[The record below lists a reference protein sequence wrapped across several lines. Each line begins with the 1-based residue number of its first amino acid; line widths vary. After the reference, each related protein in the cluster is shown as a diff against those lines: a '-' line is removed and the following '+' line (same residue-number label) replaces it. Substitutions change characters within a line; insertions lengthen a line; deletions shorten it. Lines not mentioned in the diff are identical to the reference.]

1 MENQFSMKEL
11 YDIKLKATYP
21 MEINNK
27 KYEIGEVITTFDNIQ
42 IANFNEIKSRVSAN
56 GGYDN
61 RTHVIWEDTK
71 QIDFTFSQ
79 GIFSQLQL
87 GLLSNARL
95 LTREPDSNIS
105 ISKRENKEI
114 NEYGKIELEE
124 IPVGTIFVYNS
135 NTGERIKDFGVEGKT
150 LVFNNLIYLDV
161 IIDYNYNYTN
171 GGTNLILG
179 RRLISG
185 FVSLEGKTRVK
196 EDITGKNRTGIIKI
210 PKLKLMSDLSIRL
223 GSNANPVIANFRAS
237 GFPIG
242 DKGNKTVM
250 EMILLNDDIDSDI

>member
-1 MENQFSMKEL
+1 MENLLGMKEL
-11 YDIKLKATYP
+11 YGVSLKATYP

-114 NEYGKIELEE
+114 DEYWDKMLKGKNRGKKLKNIKVKRIIFYGK
-124 IPVGTIFVYNS
+124 V
-135 NTGERIKDFGVEGKT
+135 
-150 LVFNNLIYLDV
+150 IYL
-161 IIDYNYNYTN
+161 I
-171 GGTNLILG
+171 
-179 RRLISG
+179 
-185 FVSLEGKTRVK
+185 LEGK
-196 EDITGKNRTGIIKI
+196 I
-210 PKLKLMSDLSIRL
+210 
-223 GSNANPVIANFRAS
+223 
-237 GFPIG
+237 
-242 DKGNKTVM
+242 
-250 EMILLNDDIDSDI
+250 

>member
-1 MENQFSMKEL
+1 MNDFSFKEL
-11 YDIKLKATYP
+11 YSVSLKATYP

-114 NEYGKIELEE
+114 DE
-124 IPVGTIFVYNS
+124 
-135 NTGERIKDFGVEGKT
+135 
-150 LVFNNLIYLDV
+150 
-161 IIDYNYNYTN
+161 
-171 GGTNLILG
+171 
-179 RRLISG
+179 
-185 FVSLEGKTRVK
+185 
-196 EDITGKNRTGIIKI
+196 
-210 PKLKLMSDLSIRL
+210 
-223 GSNANPVIANFRAS
+223 
-237 GFPIG
+237 
-242 DKGNKTVM
+242 
-250 EMILLNDDIDSDI
+250 

>member
-1 MENQFSMKEL
+1 MENLLGMKEL
-11 YDIKLKATYP
+11 YSVSLKATYP

-95 LTREPDSNIS
+95 LTKEPDSDIS

-114 NEYGKIELEE
+114 DEYGKIELEE

-135 NTGERIKDFGVEGKT
+135 NTGERIKDFGVEVTSQDQIIT
-150 LVFNNLIYLDV
+150 LSTCADNNKYRVVLHA
-161 IIDYNYNYTN
+161 
-171 GGTNLILG
+171 
-179 RRLISG
+179 
-185 FVSLEGKTRVK
+185 KKQTR
-196 EDITGKNRTGIIKI
+196 
-210 PKLKLMSDLSIRL
+210 
-223 GSNANPVIANFRAS
+223 
-237 GFPIG
+237 
-242 DKGNKTVM
+242 NK
-250 EMILLNDDIDSDI
+250 